1 LQFFFKASI
10 LIFFKSMKTDQNL
23 STPSPVW
30 MVVIGVLLWSIG
42 GLFIKWTSVSGYEVN
57 LGRCFFAAI
66 TIALLTRFQA
76 LKADRFTLLAS
87 LFYVGALSFFA
98 IANKKTTAANAIF
111 LQYTAPVY
119 ILVFA
124 PLILKEKFRYSD
136 LITVA
141 VCLLGMVLFFV
152 DAAPNTGL
160 SAQSQFVGN
169 ILGLCSGVS
178 LGGYILLL
186 RHRKAAQQN
195 PASSVFY
202 GNIFAILVMLPFIIP
217 NPSDWSTKDII
228 AVIILGV
235 FQIGLA
241 YFLFTYGVTHGVRSL
256 DASIIGFLEPL
267 LNPIWVFLLLGE
279 KPSNWAIL
287 GGLIIISAIVFHTL
301 KNARA
306 TPQTA
311 ESL

>member
-1 LQFFFKASI
+1 VNQE
-10 LIFFKSMKTDQNL
+10 T
-23 STPSPVW
+23 SPQSAIRNPQSAIW
-30 MVVIGVLLWSIG
+30 YVVIGVLLWSIG

-66 TIALLTRFQA
+66 TIALLTKFQA

-87 LFYVGALSFFA
+87 IFYVGALSFFA
-98 IANKKTTAANAIF
+98 LANKLTTAANAIF
-111 LQYTAPVY
+111 LQYTAPIY
-119 ILVFA
+119 ILIFA
-124 PLILKEKFRYSD
+124 PLVLKEKFRFSD

-141 VCLLGMVLFFV
+141 VCLGGMLLFFV
-152 DAAPNTGL
+152 DSAPNAQL
-160 SAQSQFVGN
+160 SPESQFIGN
-169 ILGLCSGVS
+169 ILALCSGVS

-186 RHRKAAQQN
+186 RHPQAKRQH

-202 GNIFAILVMLPFIIP
+202 GNIFACLVMLPFIIP
-217 NPSDWSTKDII
+217 NPSAWSGEDLL

-279 KPSNWAIL
+279 QPSRWAIL
-287 GGLIIISAIVFHTL
+287 GGAVIISAIVFHTL
-301 KNARA
+301 KNSHSTS
-306 TPQTA
+306 TPSA
-311 ESL
+311 AN